1 MPSIAYLLTRPCD
14 PRLSVR
20 TCEIRLAR
28 TKDRPMGG
36 YAKLQP
42 ANTVGEAA
50 PWMDR
55 APSHTASAQKR
66 SAATKPPRKSTT

>member
-1 MPSIAYLLTRPCD
+1 
-14 PRLSVR
+14 
-20 TCEIRLAR
+20 
-28 TKDRPMGG
+28 MGG

-42 ANTVGEAA
+42 ANTVGEVA

-55 APSHTASAQKR
+55 VPSYAASAQKR